1 MDTNELA
8 NKTKDELLTKCEQLG
23 LKKYKSKNKGGLIEL
38 IKLATLDGENSVVEK
53 PVVEKPVVEKPVVEK
68 PAVEELHN
76 KNFVVNNEYI
86 QNIDGINYLKTLE
99 NNSIDLILTDP
110 PYIISKES
118 GMNTHYNK
126 IKNNEQ
132 NNIENVKSEEE
143 WQEYKKKNNIE
154 DDSNKDKYIKYG
166 TIYGKKYCVKTQY
179 GQWDSEFTMEILEKF
194 ISEYY
199 NKLKTGGT
207 LIIFFDL
214 WKITHLKYLLEKYK
228 FKQIRFIEWIKTNP
242 QPLNSK
248 TNYLTNCREIALIAI
263 KGTKP
268 TFNSHYD
275 NGVYMF
281 PLQGGKNRF
290 HPTQKSLLLFE
301 ELIKKH
307 SNENYTILDTFLGSG
322 TTAIACK
329 NTNRIFKGCELN
341 KEYFDKSIEIL
352 NLS

>member
-1 MDTNELA
+1 
-8 NKTKDELLTKCEQLG
+8 
-23 LKKYKSKNKGGLIEL
+23 
-38 IKLATLDGENSVVEK
+38 
-53 PVVEKPVVEKPVVEK
+53 
-68 PAVEELHN
+68 
-76 KNFVVNNEYI
+76 
-86 QNIDGINYLKTLE
+86 
-99 NNSIDLILTDP
+99 
-110 PYIISKES
+110 
-118 GMNTHYNK
+118 
-126 IKNNEQ
+126 
-132 NNIENVKSEEE
+132 
-143 WQEYKKKNNIE
+143 
-154 DDSNKDKYIKYG
+154 
-166 TIYGKKYCVKTQY
+166 
-179 GQWDSEFTMEILEKF
+179 MEILEKF

-275 NGVYMF
+275 KGVYMF

-307 SNENYTILDTFLGSG
+307 SNENDTILDTFLGSG